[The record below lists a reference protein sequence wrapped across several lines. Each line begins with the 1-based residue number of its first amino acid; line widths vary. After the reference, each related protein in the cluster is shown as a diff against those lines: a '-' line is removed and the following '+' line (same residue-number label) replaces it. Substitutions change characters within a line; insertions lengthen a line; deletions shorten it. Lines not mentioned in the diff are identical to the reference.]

1 MAAPRPPLTP
11 SLDDPRLLPFLPLI
25 YIAWADGELSDE
37 EIRSV
42 RSGLCEAAGSD
53 DACRELVRRWLDPE
67 APPTPVELQSVLQI
81 LRRQAADLESAR
93 RLSLTDLALA
103 LAHGEDGVSAPER
116 EALERLE
123 SSLGIVGPEATSALL
138 ATERPAAEPR
148 EAAPSFDVEA
158 LGGVLDGPQEAV
170 RQSLRT
176 LLASE
181 AFAYRPELPRAEYR
195 EQVLAWCR
203 RLADEGLGALG
214 NPVEH
219 GGGGDMPAFVA
230 VFETLAHHDLSL
242 VVKFGVQFGLFAG
255 SILQLGTERHHRELL
270 PRAARL
276 ELPGGFAMTE
286 HAHGSNV
293 QDLETVARY
302 DPETEE
308 FIVHTPHPR
317 ARKEFIGNAARHGRM
332 VTVFA
337 QLHADGDSHGVHA
350 LLVPIRDDDGEPL
363 PDVTIEDCGP
373 KMGLEGVDNGILAFD
388 RVRVPRQNLLDRFA
402 SVAADGTYSS
412 PIQSQGKR
420 FFTMLG
426 TLVGGRVSVALGSLS
441 AAKSALAIAVR
452 YGDRRRQFGPAG
464 AAETPVLDY
473 PAHQRRLL
481 PRLAK
486 TYALHFALRDLAER
500 YVEALDDS
508 AKRRE
513 VETLAAGLKACATWH
528 CTETVQACRE
538 CCGGA
543 GYLSVNRLGTIKADT
558 DVFTTFE
565 GDNVVLL
572 QLVARNLLSGL
583 RREFGDMGLLSL
595 ARYLGDLAAQALVE
609 RNPVVTHDT
618 REEHLRDREFHLSTL
633 RYRAERQL
641 RSLARR
647 LKDRLD
653 AEVDPQTA
661 VNEVQDHMLAAA
673 RAHVESFV
681 LQRFDEAVGGL
692 DEGAERAALERL
704 RQLYALAAIEADRGW
719 FLEADVLS
727 DGKSRAIRA
736 QVNQLCAEVRP
747 DARGLVDAFRIPD
760 RLLAAPIAVEP

>member
-1 MAAPRPPLTP
+1 MAASRPSLTP
-11 SLDDPRLLPFLPLI
+11 SLDEPRLLPFLPLI
-25 YIAWADGELSDE
+25 YIAWADGELSDD
-37 EIRSV
+37 EIRAV

-103 LAHGEDGVSAPER
+103 LAHGEDGASAPER
-116 EALERLE
+116 QALERLE

-148 EAAPSFDVEA
+148 PAAPSFDVEA

-176 LLASE
+176 MLASE

-203 RLADEGLGALG
+203 RLADGGLGALG
-214 NPVEH
+214 NPVEY
-219 GGGGDMPAFVA
+219 GGGGDMPAFLA

-270 PRAARL
+270 PPAARL

-308 FIVHTPHPR
+308 FIVHTPHPG
-317 ARKEFIGNAARHGRM
+317 ARKEFIGNAACHGRM

-337 QLHADGDSHGVHA
+337 QLHTDDDTHGVHA
-350 LLVPIRDDDGEPL
+350 LLVPIRDDDGAPL
-363 PDVTIEDCGP
+363 PGVTIEDCGP
-373 KMGLEGVDNGILAFD
+373 KMGLEGVDNGTLVFD

-452 YGDRRRQFGPAG
+452 YGERRRQFGPAG

-486 TYALHFALRDLAER
+486 TYALHFALRALAGR
-500 YVEALDDS
+500 YVEALDD
-508 AKRRE
+508 AEKRRK
-513 VETLAAGLKACATWH
+513 VETLAAGLKAYATWH
-528 CTETVQACRE
+528 CTETVQTCRE

-583 RREFGDMGLLSL
+583 RRAFGDMGLLSL
-595 ARYLGDLAAQALVE
+595 ARYLGDLAAQAVVE

-618 REEHLRDREFHLSTL
+618 RGEHLRDREFQLATL

-673 RAHVESFV
+673 RAHMESFV

-704 RQLYALAAIEADRGW
+704 QQLYALAAIEADRGW

-760 RLLAAPIAVEP
+760 RLLAAPIAVDT